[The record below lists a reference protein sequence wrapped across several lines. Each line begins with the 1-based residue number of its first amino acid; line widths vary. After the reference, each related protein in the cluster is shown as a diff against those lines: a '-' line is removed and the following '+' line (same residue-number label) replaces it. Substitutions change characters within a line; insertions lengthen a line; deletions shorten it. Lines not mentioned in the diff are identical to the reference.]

1 MGGYIL
7 DPGDLDHPCH
17 VGALDA
23 VADEPDGEFVPLLR
37 TSAVD

>member
-17 VGALDA
+17 VGAMDA
-23 VADEPDGEFVPLLR
+23 VADEPGGEFAPFLR
-37 TSAVD
+37 AAAVD